1 MFDVYWKCTE
11 SVLKV
16 YCPKSHAPKAYQ
28 QIVLKVYLNCIKK
41 IFLYTP
47 CVASSDVISLGV
59 SVVSAALEEGGRDVY
74 GSHYNGLVEVPLNP
88 KPLNPKPL
96 TPKPYTQNTGGS
108 SEGPSQPGIRG
119 GVLHDLRLEIECL
132 SCAYTP

>member
-1 MFDVYWKCTE
+1 M
-11 SVLKV
+11 
-16 YCPKSHAPKAYQ
+16 
-28 QIVLKVYLNCIKK
+28 
-41 IFLYTP
+41 
-47 CVASSDVISLGV
+47 
-59 SVVSAALEEGGRDVY
+59 DVY
-74 GSHYNGLVEVPLNP
+74 GLHYNGIVEVPLNP

-119 GVLHDLRLEIECL
+119 GVLHDLRLEIAFAMRLLKECV